1 MQKLLNYAAVT
12 LNYAAVI
19 AIDYVVALFMQ
30 QYYLQL
36 QHYLYIY
43 SSIVAS

>member
-1 MQKLLNYAAVT
+1 MQKLLNYAAVL
-12 LNYAAVI
+12 LNYTAVI
-19 AIDYVVALFMQ
+19 AIDYVVTLFMQ

-36 QHYLYIY
+36 QHYLHIY